1 MREPITSYMKVGI
14 VHFMAFPSTL
24 KGEGPVAETV
34 RKIAEDDFF
43 QAIEITWVKDAEER
57 KKVQRILSQS
67 KLTVGFGAQPSLL
80 TTGYDLNHL
89 DPAQRQVAVNQIK
102 AMIDMAHE
110 MGIKKLAFLSGKDP
124 GEADRKRAT
133 AALVESLKEIC
144 AYARPK
150 GIFIILETF
159 DRTIDKKA
167 LIGPSDEAAAVA
179 KAVRAE
185 YDNFGLMIDLSH
197 LPQQFEKAADAL
209 RNVKDYLVH
218 AHIGNCVIKDKSHPA
233 YGDAHPRFGVEG
245 GEVDVD
251 ELAEFIEQ
259 LFKVGYLGKGKKELP
274 VVAFEVKP
282 IGDEIPE
289 MIIANA
295 KRTLL
300 EAWAKVQA

>member
-1 MREPITSYMKVGI
+1 MREPLTSYMKVGI
-14 VHFMAFPSTL
+14 VHFMAFPSTM

-67 KLTVGFGAQPSLL
+67 KLAVGFGAQPSLL

-124 GEADRKRAT
+124 GEAERKRAT

-150 GIFIILETF
+150 EIFIILETF

-179 KAVRAE
+179 RAVRAE
-185 YDNFGLMIDLSH
+185 FDNFGLMIDLSH
-197 LPQQFEKAADAL
+197 LPQQFEKSAGAL
-209 RNVKDYLVH
+209 KNVKGYLVH

-251 ELAEFIEQ
+251 ELAEFLEQ

-282 IGDEIPE
+282 IGDESPE
-289 MIIANA
+289 LIIANA

-300 EAWAKVQA
+300 EAWARVQA